1 MRALFALVLSL
12 VLALASQTEAVAR
25 SEMAGARDQV
35 LCSGFG
41 AVTVTLDA
49 SGHRIASHPCTHC
62 LAASAAMA
70 EAAGPVL
77 VPQAPARFET
87 LRPETRAQTRFH
99 PLTRPMARGP
109 PRDLI

>member
-35 LCSGFG
+35 LCSSFG
-41 AVTVTLDA
+41 AVTVMLDA

-62 LAASAAMA
+62 LAASAVMA
-70 EAAGPVL
+70 EATVL
-77 VPQAPARFET
+77 VPQARARFET
-87 LRPETRAQTRFH
+87 LRPESRAQTRFH